1 VAIPSTTELT
11 IRINTV
17 LVYALGLPVAI
28 IENVLFVVKKLNEA
42 AIGIAVQNVP
52 LKIGQ
57 QER

>member
-1 VAIPSTTELT
+1 MAIPSTTELT